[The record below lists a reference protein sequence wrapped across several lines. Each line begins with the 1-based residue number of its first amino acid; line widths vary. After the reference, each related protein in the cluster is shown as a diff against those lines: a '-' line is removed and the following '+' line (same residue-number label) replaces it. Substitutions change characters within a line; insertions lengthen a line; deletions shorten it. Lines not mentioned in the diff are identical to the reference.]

1 MTIED
6 APAEKLLASELAML
20 LGNIIHRLKRY
31 QTDGFRVRF
40 AEFAARCCDDD
51 SRLARRVLLRT
62 GWVPAEGGEWIVG
75 KGTHSLTKVTDWE
88 TLESI
93 CETILDDYRPVSE
106 GASRPLDDG
115 AARPVALALAS

>member
-6 APAEKLLASELAML
+6 TPAEKLLASELSLL
-20 LGNIIHRLKRY
+20 LGNITHRLRRY

-62 GWVPAEGGEWIVG
+62 GWIPAGDGEWIVG
-75 KGTHSLTKVTDWE
+75 KGIHPLDKVTDWE
-88 TLESI
+88 TLEAA
-93 CETILDDYRPVSE
+93 CETILDDYRPIE
-106 GASRPLDDG
+106 DGASR
-115 AARPVALALAS
+115 AA